1 MVREK
6 AVLNDFRLSS
16 KFKYC
21 ICGGNVP
28 WQNSGVG
35 GDYGFV

>member
-1 MVREK
+1 MVKEQ

-21 ICGGNVP
+21 ICGGNVKR
-28 WQNSGVG
+28 QNPGVG
-35 GDYGFV
+35 GDYGFD